1 MERRREVVRVEFI
14 PIYNKIKYLFDF
26 DVAEVKTREIKKFE
40 ELIWEKSL
48 LKNGETIFVLVEKRE
63 K

>member
-1 MERRREVVRVEFI
+1 MEFI